1 VTWTY
6 PALLWGLAVVAALAA
21 LYIRALG
28 RPPRRGPV
36 AYPLTLV
43 AEAAARAGRRRRHAS
58 AALFAAALAA
68 IVLGTA
74 GPVVPWPAPTGHPVA
89 VIIDVSRSM
98 EETDI
103 QPTRI
108 EAAKAAALDFVDG
121 LPRAS
126 KVTLV
131 TFGSQV
137 TVVVPLSDDR
147 ARLREAI
154 ATLTTQLR
162 TQLGTGLWEG
172 INAVLGETG
181 ASPPPSSWFSPFPGS
196 PLPLPGTPGPGAP
209 DAAPAPP
216 DAQGRPKAFAI
227 LLSDGRASDGVPPL
241 EAAEEARRRGVR
253 VYTVGVGTD
262 TDPAFLRS
270 GYFGVLDEPTLRAI
284 AGATG
289 GEYFRADEA
298 GRLRTVYRSL
308 ARAIGW
314 ERKPTEVTA
323 VAGGVALALLVASVA
338 LRFAVYRIP

>member
-6 PALLWGLAVVAALAA
+6 PALLWGLAVIAALIA
-21 LYIRALG
+21 LYARALR
-28 RPPRRGPV
+28 RPPRHGPV
-36 AYPLTLV
+36 AYPLGVV
-43 AEAAARAGRRRRHAS
+43 AEAAARAGRARRHLA
-58 AALFAAALAA
+58 AALFLAALAA
-68 IVLGTA
+68 IVVGA
-74 GPVVPWPAPTGHPVA
+74 ARPVVPWPAPTGHPVA

-103 QPTRI
+103 RPTRI
-108 EAAKAAALDFVDG
+108 EAARAAALAFVDG

-137 TVVVPLSDDR
+137 TVVVPLTDDR
-147 ARLREAI
+147 PRLREAI
-154 ATLTTQLR
+154 GNLRTQLR

-172 INAVLGETG
+172 LNAVLGETS
-181 ASPPPSSWFSPFPGS
+181 APPPSSWLSPFPPSGG
-196 PLPLPGTPGPGAP
+196 PDPRAPGA
-209 DAAPAPP
+209 APP
-216 DAQGRPKAFAI
+216 PPGRPRAFAV

-241 EAAEEARRRGVR
+241 EAAAEARRRGVR

-284 AGATG
+284 ADITG

-298 GRLRTVYRSL
+298 GRLGTIYRHL
-308 ARAIGW
+308 AATIGW
-314 ERKPTEVTA
+314 ERRPTEVAA
-323 VAGGVALALLVASVA
+323 VFGGLALVLLFVSVI
-338 LRFAVYRIP
+338 LRFVISPLS

>member
-36 AYPLTLV
+36 AYPLALV
-43 AEAAARAGRRRRHAS
+43 AEAAAHAGGRRHLA
-58 AALFAAALAA
+58 AALFAAAAA
-68 IVLGTA
+68 VIVLGSA
-74 GPVVPWPAPTGHPVA
+74 GPVVPWHAPTGHPVA
-89 VIIDVSRSM
+89 VIVDVSRSM
-98 EETDI
+98 DETDI
-103 QPTRI
+103 LPTRF
-108 EAAKAAALDFVDG
+108 EASKAAALDFVAG

-137 TVVVPLSDDR
+137 TVVVPLTDDR
-147 ARLREAI
+147 TRLREAI
-154 ATLTTQLR
+154 ENLSLQLR

-172 INAVLGETG
+172 VNAVLGEGG
-181 ASPPPSSWFSPFPGS
+181 APPPPSSWFSPFPGS
-196 PLPLPGTPGPGAP
+196 PLPLPGAPGPGAP
-209 DAAPAPP
+209 DIAPAPP
-216 DAQGRPKAFAI
+216 ADLSRPRAFAI
-227 LLSDGRASDGVPPL
+227 LLSDGRASDGIPPL
-241 EAAEEARRRGVR
+241 QAAAEARRRGVR

-284 AGATG
+284 AEATG

-298 GRLRTVYRSL
+298 GHLRTIYRGL
-308 ARAIGW
+308 VRTIGW
-314 ERKPTEVTA
+314 ERRPTEVTA
-323 VAGGVALALLVASVA
+323 VFGGAALALLAASVA
-338 LRFAVYRIP
+338 LQFAVYRIP